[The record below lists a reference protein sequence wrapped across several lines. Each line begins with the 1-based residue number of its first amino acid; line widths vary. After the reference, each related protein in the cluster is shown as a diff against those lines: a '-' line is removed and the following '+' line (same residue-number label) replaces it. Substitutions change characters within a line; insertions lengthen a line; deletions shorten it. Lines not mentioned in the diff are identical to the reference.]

1 MNGFM
6 AHLTVVPFNELPAIK
21 PRLIVFAAITGYSN
35 ARGGARVMNGE
46 AHKLMIAARERRR
59 RGW

>member
-1 MNGFM
+1 M

-21 PRLIVFAAITGYSN
+21 PRLIVFAAITGFSN
-35 ARGGARVMNGE
+35 ARGGGARVMNGE